1 MILCIGEILADMI
14 GSKREQSM
22 RFDCFAGGAPFNVAC
37 GIAKL
42 GCRAAFFGC
51 VGNDAVGRFLREY
64 ADGVKGLQSRI
75 SVSHDRNTTLA
86 FVTLSEDGER
96 SFSFYR
102 KHTADYALELS
113 AAVPLLADADI
124 VHLGSL
130 MLSEEAGRRFAEE
143 VCSAVKESGK
153 KLSFDVNYRED
164 IFASAEEAKRIYSAW
179 LERADI
185 LKLSDDEA
193 DLFFGKN
200 RESSLLRLS
209 EGRKVFVTL
218 GRRGARL
225 YENGTLTERP
235 TVPAATVDTTGAGD
249 AFYAGALSRIDAGET
264 DAGRLLLYANV
275 CGAIATERYGATAAL
290 PSADEVN
297 KRLNG

>member
-75 SVSHDRNTTLA
+75 SVSPDRNTTLA
-86 FVTLSEDGER
+86 FVTLSEEGER

-102 KHTADYALELS
+102 RHTADYALELS
-113 AAVPLLADADI
+113 AVRPLLADADI

-153 KLSFDVNYRED
+153 RLSFDVNYRED
-164 IFASAEEAKRIYSAW
+164 IFASAEEARRIYSAW

-193 DLFFGKN
+193 DLFFGEE
-200 RESSLLRLS
+200 RERSLLRLS

-225 YENGTLTERP
+225 Y
-235 TVPAATVDTTGAGD
+235 
-249 AFYAGALSRIDAGET
+249 
-264 DAGRLLLYANV
+264 
-275 CGAIATERYGATAAL
+275 
-290 PSADEVN
+290 
-297 KRLNG
+297 

>member
-1 MILCIGEILADMI
+1 M
-14 GSKREQSM
+14 
-22 RFDCFAGGAPFNVAC
+22 AC

-75 SVSHDRNTTLA
+75 SVSPDRNTTLA
-86 FVTLSEDGER
+86 FVTLSEEGER

-102 KHTADYALELS
+102 RHTADYALELS
-113 AAVPLLADADI
+113 AVRPLLADADI

-164 IFASAEEAKRIYSAW
+164 IFAVSYTHLDVYKRQIQS
-179 LERADI
+179 LMK
-185 LKLSDDEA
+185 LKNY
-193 DLFFGKN
+193 K
-200 RESSLLRLS
+200 
-209 EGRKVFVTL
+209 
-218 GRRGARL
+218 
-225 YENGTLTERP
+225 
-235 TVPAATVDTTGAGD
+235 
-249 AFYAGALSRIDAGET
+249 I
-264 DAGRLLLYANV
+264 
-275 CGAIATERYGATAAL
+275 
-290 PSADEVN
+290 
-297 KRLNG
+297 